1 MVKKQG
7 IVLPVKKKRHFLTEE
22 FEIDSWASLE
32 PYLISLRDR
41 SLPDVVALENWLADL
56 SELESVYQESLAW
69 RYIHMT
75 GDTRSAEF
83 ESAYNYF
90 ASEISPQA
98 SPYFND
104 FRKKLLSSAYVVQLP
119 ANTYAIFL
127 RSAKQELDLYR
138 EENIPLMTEI
148 DVEAQEYGRI
158 LAGMT
163 VRIGEEEMTMQQAGT
178 LLKSTNRA
186 LREEAFCAT
195 RKVRLASKE
204 RLDVSFD
211 KLLGLRHRV
220 ALHAGFLNFRDYSF
234 AAMGRFDYTPTDCFN
249 LHAAIASEVVPV
261 LNMFDQER
269 KKALALDTLRPWDME
284 VDTSGLPA
292 LRPFENDKEL
302 VEKTIA
308 CFNAVDPEFAEYIR
322 IMNAMGH
329 FDLGSRKGKAPG
341 GYNYP
346 LAEIGVPY
354 IFMNAVCSVR
364 DLVTMVHEGG
374 HAIHSFL
381 SRDLTINENKNVPSE
396 VAELASMGMELISME
411 HWDAFF
417 DKPEDLKRARREQ
430 MSKVIRSLPWIA
442 LIDKFQ
448 HWLYE
453 HPEHTPEQR
462 RKIWLEFTTGF
473 EGGVVDWS
481 GLPEGTGYEWHRQ
494 LHIFEVPFYYVEY
507 GFAQLGAIAL
517 WRNYK
522 QNPAKAITQYKK
534 ALSLGYT
541 RPIGELYE
549 AAGIRFEF
557 SAHYVRELVS
567 FVLGEIKALD
577 ETA

>member
-1 MVKKQG
+1 
-7 IVLPVKKKRHFLTEE
+7 
-22 FEIDSWASLE
+22 
-32 PYLISLRDR
+32 
-41 SLPDVVALENWLADL
+41 
-56 SELESVYQESLAW
+56 
-69 RYIHMT
+69 
-75 GDTRSAEF
+75 
-83 ESAYNYF
+83 
-90 ASEISPQA
+90 
-98 SPYFND
+98 
-104 FRKKLLSSAYVVQLP
+104 
-119 ANTYAIFL
+119 L
-127 RSAKQELDLYR
+127 RSARQELELYR

-163 VRIGEEEMTMQQAGT
+163 VRIGGEEMTLQQAGT
-178 LLKSTNRA
+178 LLKSTDRA
-186 LREEAFCAT
+186 LREEAFRAM
-195 RKVRLASKE
+195 RIVRLASKA
-204 RLDVSFD
+204 RLDASFD

-220 ALHAGFLNFRDYSF
+220 ARNAGFPNFRDYSF
-234 AAMGRFDYTPTDCFN
+234 AALGRFDYSPADCFN
-249 LHAAIASEVVPV
+249 LHAAISSEVVPV
-261 LNMFDQER
+261 LNIFDQER
-269 KKALALDTLRPWDME
+269 KEALALDTLRPWDME
-284 VDTSGLPA
+284 VDTTGLPA
-292 LRPFENDKEL
+292 LLPFENDKEL

-308 CFNAVDPEFAEYIR
+308 CFSAVDPGFADYIR
-322 IMNAMGH
+322 IMDAMGH

-374 HAIHSFL
+374 HAVHSFL

-430 MSKVIRSLPWIA
+430 MGKVLRSLPWIA

-453 HPEHTPEQR
+453 HPEHTPGQR
-462 RKIWLEFTTGF
+462 KKTWLEFTAGF
-473 EGGVVDWS
+473 EGGLVDWS
-481 GLPEGTGYEWHRQ
+481 DLPEGKAYEWHRQ

-522 QNPAKAITQYKK
+522 QNPVKAISQYKK

-557 SAHYVRELVS
+557 SAPYVRELVA
-567 FVLGEIKALD
+567 FVLAEIKALD
-577 ETA
+577 KTA